1 MEEKLNLNSF
11 TFTLG
16 VVKCVHWMT
25 KKHSYHKILDDLY
38 DELYDS
44 FDEFVES
51 YIGKFK
57 DGFYVGEIEM
67 SERERYSSFDSV
79 EDVSETL
86 KDFCRYLKP
95 FSEKDSELSSIFD
108 DIKNSINKALY
119 LLRMD

>member
-1 MEEKLNLNSF
+1 MEEKLNLNAF

-16 VVKCVHWMT
+16 VVKCVHWT
-25 KKHSYHKILDDLY
+25 AKKHSHHKILDDLY

-57 DGFYVGEIEM
+57 EDFYIGEIEM

-86 KDFCRYLKP
+86 KDFCDYLKP
-95 FSEKDSELSSIFD
+95 FSEKDSELSSVFD
-108 DIKNSINKALY
+108 DIKNSINKAMY